1 MGRRIATVA
10 LALLLAIVSVSC
22 GKPDPE
28 PEATEKK
35 PVPFG
40 FRVYEYNEETGTKV
54 LYEEYENRITE
65 RSLTQY
71 NGAGEAVSVE
81 KWYYD
86 SAATRLIKHVTWS
99 KDYPTTSEEYD
110 EKGRLIRR
118 SEKFEEEH
126 AKARAEGWIHLHFPK
141 EYVYKPWG
149 ELPEGVT
156 EWDAVDHWFNE
167 QPELDPDIEE
177 IVTEYTYDGDSD
189 VIREMKTVTGRGEV
203 IGQLQRGEGDIIL
216 KRELNWDE
224 YTYEEN
230 YNGSTGEWW
239 FSSAWRDA
247 LPYGTKQYGDGGVL
261 ESEIWNEDSE
271 EGMITCVYHP
281 DADGRSMTMVYWVRD
296 NEVSEEWKTAATV
309 RRSWDTDGRLIYD
322 AAEYSDMFWGEYR
335 SSNVLWEFSYDKDGN
350 TVKTLFSQQRDD
362 GIQSID
368 LVRTEERQDNK
379 FLRRLTDH
387 GKVVEEY
394 TMELVEVPGI
404 AGKVQHVTDYY
415 NYGTEEK
422 CEIYYV
428 DLPDQ
433 YDPGETQEVQYS
445 EITQDQ
451 GDLYEAEFDEAGILR
466 RLVCRKSIETVTE
479 YDERGRMVKT
489 YSLTDPGRKESGY
502 LYEYWEGEAE

>member
-28 PEATEKK
+28 PEAAEKK

-126 AKARAEGWIHLHFPK
+126 AEARAEGWIHLYFPK
-141 EYVYKPWG
+141 EYKT
-149 ELPEGVT
+149 ESREKLPEGVT
-156 EWDAVDHWFNE
+156 NWDEFDRWFDDHSE
-167 QPELDPDIEE
+167 VDPDVNE

-189 VIREMKTVTGRGEV
+189 VIKEMRTVTDGGEEV
-203 IGQLQRGEGDIIL
+203 GQMQRGNGDIIVM
-216 KRELNWDE
+216 REFAG
-224 YTYEEN
+224 TYYSYLEN
-230 YNGSTGEWW
+230 YDGNTGTGQWAV
-239 FSSAWRDA
+239 FSYFDEEK
-247 LPYGTKQYGDGGVL
+247 PHGTKRYDEAGLL
-261 ESEIWNEDSE
+261 EREIWYEDGTEDSQF
-271 EGMITCVYHP
+271 TCEYHR
-281 DADGRSMTMVYWVRD
+281 DADGRSMTMVYED
-296 NEVSEEWKTAATV
+296 IPEGKTAVTV
-309 RRSWDTDGRLIYD
+309 HRSWDAEGRLLRD
-322 AAEYSDMFWGEYR
+322 EAVYSDIFWGEYQ

-350 TVKTLFSQQRDD
+350 TVKTLFSHQRND

-368 LVRTEERQDNK
+368 LVLTEERKDNK